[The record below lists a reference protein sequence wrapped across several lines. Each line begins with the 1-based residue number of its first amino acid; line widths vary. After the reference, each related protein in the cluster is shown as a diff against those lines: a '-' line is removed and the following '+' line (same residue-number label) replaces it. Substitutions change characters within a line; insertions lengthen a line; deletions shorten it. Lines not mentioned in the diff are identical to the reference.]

1 MKTYVRRLGIVWA
14 GLSVAVSPAVAQAVN
29 FLPSGVNSSDIEL
42 GQASPTDVAVNVVN
56 WSLGILALI
65 AVVFIIFAGFSWMTS
80 GGNEKQIETA
90 KGILKAAII
99 GLVIILTAL
108 GVSQYVFAVLINA
121 TGATAT

>member
-1 MKTYVRRLGIVWA
+1 M
-14 GLSVAVSPAVAQAVN
+14 
-29 FLPSGVNSSDIEL
+29 
-42 GQASPTDVAVNVVN
+42 AVNVVN

-65 AVVFIIFAGFSWMTS
+65 AVIFIIFAGFSWMTS

-121 TGATAT
+121 TGATAS